1 MSEAYAL
8 FGGTMN
14 KTLTRILALL
24 LGISMLTAVGL
35 FAVDICSFR
44 RSFYEKEYSKLNTA
58 ADMGMTHE
66 DLMEATDTLLDY
78 LKDRRDD
85 LNLETTVRG
94 ETVEMFDAREKA
106 HMVDV
111 KALYRNAM
119 RVAWIAAGLSVLL
132 IIVLAVGAKKHRRT
146 ALKWVLA
153 GFGLFLIVLGAA
165 AIYAAVD
172 FNSFWTNFHRLF
184 FDNDLW
190 LLYDDERLIQMV
202 PEQFFSDLVARIV
215 AAFAISAAVLTGT
228 NLLLQKRCR

>member
-1 MSEAYAL
+1 
-8 FGGTMN
+8 MN
-14 KTLTRILALL
+14 KSLTRILALL
-24 LGISMLTAVGL
+24 LGLSILVSLGL
-35 FAVDICSFR
+35 FAVDVCSFR

-66 DLMEATDTLLDY
+66 NLMEATDTLLDY

-85 LNLETTVRG
+85 LDLETTVNG
-94 ETVEMFDAREKA
+94 QTVEMFDGREKA

-119 RVAWIAAGLSVLL
+119 RMAWIAVGLSVLL
-132 IIVLAVGAKKHRRT
+132 ILILAIGAKKHRRT

-153 GFGLFLIVLGAA
+153 GFGVFGIVLGAA

-172 FNSFWTNFHRLF
+172 FNSFWTNFHHLF

-190 LLYDDERLIQMV
+190 LLYEDERLIQMV

-228 NLLLQKRCR
+228 NLLLQKRCK